1 MRKLSLQQTANIL
14 KVVVVIAWLLLMNS
28 IAGCTTDDKDMQI
41 KNYATITNTGGSPE
55 VFITSNCVTT
65 RYATP
70 SLNIEVKKGD
80 VITALGFSYST
91 DNSNNY
97 GGTNVNVTA
106 NITIQIDNKTVK
118 TGVGHCSY
126 QFN

>member
-1 MRKLSLQQTANIL
+1 MKHFKTYLVIGIYISMLSAI
-14 KVVVVIAWLLLMNS
+14 LMNAS
-28 IAGCTTDDKDMQI
+28 CTAPDNEEIVQVEKTSM
-41 KNYATITNTGGSPE
+41 ATITNTGGSPE
-55 VFITSNCVTT
+55 VFVTSNCVTT

-70 SLNIEVKKGD
+70 CLNIEVKKGD

-106 NITIQIDNKTVK
+106 NITIKIDGQTVK

-126 QFN
+126 QYN

>member
-1 MRKLSLQQTANIL
+1 MKNFKDCLLITIYIILMTVMLFTSSCTAPDNVEIQVE
-14 KVVVVIAWLLLMNS
+14 KTSM
-28 IAGCTTDDKDMQI
+28 
-41 KNYATITNTGGSPE
+41 ATITNTGGSPE
-55 VFITSNCVTT
+55 VFVTSNCVTT

-70 SLNIEVKKGD
+70 CLNIEVKKGD

-106 NITIQIDNKTVK
+106 NITIKIDDQTVK

-126 QFN
+126 QYN

>member
-1 MRKLSLQQTANIL
+1 MKSITIL
-14 KVVVVIAWLLLMNS
+14 LACITLFS
-28 IAGCTTDDKDMQI
+28 CTTDDENIQI

-55 VFITSNCVTT
+55 VFVTSNCVTT

-70 SLNIEVKKGD
+70 YLNIEVKKGD

-97 GGTNVNVTA
+97 GGTNVNVIA

>member
-1 MRKLSLQQTANIL
+1 MKNIKTYL
-14 KVVVVIAWLLLMNS
+14 VIAICILMNAS
-28 IAGCTTDDKDMQI
+28 CTAPDNEEIQVEKTAM
-41 KNYATITNTGGSPE
+41 ATITNTGGSPE
-55 VFITSNCVTT
+55 VFVTSNCVTT

-70 SLNIEVKKGD
+70 CLNIEVKKGD

-126 QFN
+126 QYN

>member
-1 MRKLSLQQTANIL
+1 MKTLTIL
-14 KVVVVIAWLLLMNS
+14 LACMTLFS
-28 IAGCTTDDKDMQI
+28 CTTDDEDVVQI
-41 KNYATITNTGGSPE
+41 KNTAMATITNTGGSPE
-55 VFITSNCVTT
+55 VFVTSNCVTT
-65 RYATP
+65 RYTTP
-70 SLNIEVKKGD
+70 RLSIEVKKGD

-97 GGTNVNVTA
+97 GGTNVSVTA
-106 NITIQIDNKTVK
+106 NISIEIDNKIVK

>member
-1 MRKLSLQQTANIL
+1 MKNFKTYL
-14 KVVVVIAWLLLMNS
+14 VIAVYILMLTAILMNVS
-28 IAGCTTDDKDMQI
+28 CTAPDNEEVLQI
-41 KNYATITNTGGSPE
+41 EKTAMATITNTGGSPE
-55 VFITSNCVTT
+55 VFVTSNCVTT

-70 SLNIEVKKGD
+70 NLNIEVKKGD

>member
-1 MRKLSLQQTANIL
+1 MKVMKTVIIL
-14 KVVVVIAWLLLMNS
+14 LAS
-28 IAGCTTDDKDMQI
+28 ITLFSCTSDNEDIQI
-41 KNYATITNTGGSPE
+41 EKSSFATITNTGGSPE
-55 VFITSNCVTT
+55 VFITSKCVTT
-65 RYATP
+65 RYASP
-70 SLNIEVKKGD
+70 CLNIEIKKGD

-106 NITIQIDNKTVK
+106 NITIQIDNKVVK

-126 QFN
+126 HYQ

>member
-1 MRKLSLQQTANIL
+1 MKNIKTYL
-14 KVVVVIAWLLLMNS
+14 VIAICILMNAS
-28 IAGCTTDDKDMQI
+28 CTAPDNEEIVQVETAM
-41 KNYATITNTGGSPE
+41 ATITNTGGSPE
-55 VFITSNCVTT
+55 VFVTSNCVTK
-65 RYATP
+65 RYTTP
-70 SLNIEVKKGD
+70 CLNIEVKKGD

-126 QFN
+126 QYN

>member
-1 MRKLSLQQTANIL
+1 MKNFKTYL
-14 KVVVVIAWLLLMNS
+14 VIAIYISMITAILMNAS
-28 IAGCTTDDKDMQI
+28 CTAPDNEEIQI
-41 KNYATITNTGGSPE
+41 ERKTMATITNTGGSPE
-55 VFITSNCVTT
+55 VFVTSNCVTK
-65 RYATP
+65 RYTTP
-70 SLNIEVKKGD
+70 CLNIEVKKGD

-106 NITIQIDNKTVK
+106 NITIKIDNQTVK

-126 QFN
+126 QYN

>member
-28 IAGCTTDDKDMQI
+28 IVGCTTDDKDMQI

-55 VFITSNCVTT
+55 VFVTSNCVTT

-70 SLNIEVKKGD
+70 CLNIEVKKGD

-106 NITIQIDNKTVK
+106 NITIQIDNKIVK

>member
-1 MRKLSLQQTANIL
+1 MKHYKTYL
-14 KVVVVIAWLLLMNS
+14 VIAIYISMLTAILMNAS
-28 IAGCTTDDKDMQI
+28 CTAPDNEEIQVERKTM
-41 KNYATITNTGGSPE
+41 ATITNTGGSPE
-55 VFITSNCVTT
+55 VFVTSNCVTK
-65 RYATP
+65 RYTTP
-70 SLNIEVKKGD
+70 CLNIEVKKGD

-106 NITIQIDNKTVK
+106 NIKIQIDNQTVK

-126 QFN
+126 QYN

>member
-1 MRKLSLQQTANIL
+1 MKNIKTYL
-14 KVVVVIAWLLLMNS
+14 VIAIYILVLSVMLMNTS
-28 IAGCTTDDKDMQI
+28 CTTDNEDVVQI
-41 KNYATITNTGGSPE
+41 KNSSMATITNTGGSPE

-97 GGTNVNVTA
+97 GGVDVNVIA
-106 NITIQIDNKTVK
+106 NITIQIDNKIVK

-126 QFN
+126 HYIN

>member
-1 MRKLSLQQTANIL
+1 MKHVKTYL
-14 KVVVVIAWLLLMNS
+14 VIAMYILVLSVMLLNS
-28 IAGCTTDDKDMQI
+28 SCTTDNEDVVQI
-41 KNYATITNTGGSPE
+41 KNSAMATITNTGGSPE
-55 VFITSNCVTT
+55 VFVTSNCVTT

-70 SLNIEVKKGD
+70 RLNIEVKKGD

>member
-1 MRKLSLQQTANIL
+1 MKTVIIL
-14 KVVVVIAWLLLMNS
+14 LAS
-28 IAGCTTDDKDMQI
+28 ITLFSCTTDDENIQVEK
-41 KNYATITNTGGSPE
+41 KALATITNTGGSPE

-70 SLNIEVKKGD
+70 YLNIEVKKGD

-106 NITIQIDNKTVK
+106 NITIQIDNQTVK

-126 QFN
+126 QY

>member
-1 MRKLSLQQTANIL
+1 MKSITIL
-14 KVVVVIAWLLLMNS
+14 LACITLFS
-28 IAGCTTDDKDMQI
+28 CTTDNEDIQI
-41 KNYATITNTGGSPE
+41 EKKVMATITNTGGSPE

-70 SLNIEVKKGD
+70 CLNIEVKKGD

-106 NITIQIDNKTVK
+106 NITIQIDDQTVK

-126 QFN
+126 HYN